1 MALPKKQ
8 SRSITI
14 NNEKYRWLISG
25 DDSGGIGLFIELY
38 ENPAQKLT
46 TAFSFGYQAIT
57 PVQVREVILYA
68 LAQGYTPHK
77 KGQNFGLP
85 ENSPLVVVENLRAN
99 AAYKYN
105 W

>member
-1 MALPKKQ
+1 MALPQKK

-14 NNEKYRWLISG
+14 NEEKYRWLISR
-25 DDSGGIGLFIELY
+25 DDYGGIGLFIELY
-38 ENPAQKLT
+38 QNPAQKLT
-46 TAFSFGYQAIT
+46 TAFSYDYQVVT
-57 PVQVREVILYA
+57 PVLVREVILHA

-85 ENSPLVVVENLRAN
+85 KNSPLVVVKNLTIN

>member
-1 MALPKKQ
+1 
-8 SRSITI
+8 
-14 NNEKYRWLISG
+14 
-25 DDSGGIGLFIELY
+25 
-38 ENPAQKLT
+38 LT

-57 PVQVREVILYA
+57 PVQVREVIIYA

-99 AAYKYN
+99 TAYKYN